1 MSMPSTRKIAIL
13 MGLYLSKFDEK
24 GVKALGFKGSVEAFN
39 TLGYAIGTKPASIKN
54 YRDEFD
60 PYFNNPRQGWHN
72 RPLREY
78 CKLILEEYQTIDF
91 EEFTELIKGNLIENY
106 TVEKFV
112 DSLIQKD
119 GSETVAKR
127 LITGKAAEEFFREN
141 YLSVPQF
148 ENFTLK
154 DTTLLACGF
163 DFKLERN
170 TDYYCVEVKGLQG
183 KSGTLT
189 FTEKEF
195 AVAEK
200 LCDAF
205 ALYVVTNFVE
215 KPVPKLIFN
224 PLKSALRFV
233 KTEKLVSQITFS
245 TAF

>member
-1 MSMPSTRKIAIL
+1 MPSTRKIAIL

-24 GVKALGFKGSVEAFN
+24 GVRALGFKGSVEAFN

-60 PYFNNPRQGWHN
+60 PYFSNPRKGWHN

-78 CKLILEEYQTIDF
+78 CKLVLEEYQVLDF
-91 EEFTELIKGNLIENY
+91 EEFTEIVKSNLIENY

-112 DSLIQKD
+112 NSIIKKD
-119 GSETVAKR
+119 HSETVAKR

-141 YLSVPQF
+141 YLAITQF

-170 TDYYCVEVKGLQG
+170 SDYYCIEVKGLQG
-183 KSGTLT
+183 KSGNVT

-195 AVAEK
+195 TVAEK
-200 LCDAF
+200 LQDAF
-205 ALYVVTNFVE
+205 VLYVVTNFAE
-215 KPVPKLIFN
+215 KPIPKLIFN
-224 PLKSALRFV
+224 PLKSALKFV
-233 KTEKLVSQITFS
+233 KTEKLVSQISFS
-245 TAF
+245 TTF